1 MSDIKIALIGG
12 SGLYDMDGLSSVEPI
27 KIDTPFGKP
36 SDTLVTGRLENVKV
50 AFLPRHGKRHHLL
63 PNEIPYRA
71 NIYAL
76 KSLGVERIISINAVG
91 SLQEDI
97 APLDIVIPDQLI
109 DRTKQRLNTFFG
121 NGIVAHVGL
130 AEPFCKELTS
140 LYRKYRLLFPLDS
153 ALQLN
158 TRLRI
163 GGSLVVIEGPQFST
177 KAESSIYRSR
187 NASIIGMTTLPEAQ
201 LAREAEICFST
212 MALVTDYDVWR
223 TPSEEV
229 TAVMVAGNVKKNTA
243 IAMSTAK
250 DIIKMIPADR
260 KCECASALEGAIMT
274 QRGEIPHKVLDK
286 ISLIT
291 RKYI

>member
-12 SGLYDMDGLSSVEPI
+12 SGLYDMDGLSSIEPI
-27 KIDTPFGKP
+27 KMDTPFGKP
-36 SDTLVTGRLENVKV
+36 SNTLITGRLQNVKV

-76 KSLGVERIISINAVG
+76 KSLGVERIISISAVG

-109 DRTKQRLNTFFG
+109 DRTKQRVNTFFG
-121 NGIVAHVGL
+121 NGIVAHVGF
-130 AEPFCKELTS
+130 AEPFYQELTS
-140 LYRKYRLLFPLDS
+140 LYRKYRLPFPLDS
-153 ALQLN
+153 GSKVN
-158 TRLRI
+158 TRLRL

-177 KAESSIYRSR
+177 KAESSIYRSWD
-187 NASIIGMTTLPEAQ
+187 ASVIGMTTLPEAK

-212 MALVTDYDVWR
+212 MALVTDYDVWC
-223 TPSEEV
+223 TPSKEV
-229 TAVMVAGNVKKNTA
+229 TAKMVTENVKANVA

-274 QRGEIPHKVLDK
+274 QTEMIPHKTLDR

>member
-1 MSDIKIALIGG
+1 MIWEHNLSDIKIALIGG

-153 ALQLN
+153 ALPLN

-177 KAESSIYRSR
+177 KAESSIYRSW

-229 TAVMVAGNVKKNTA
+229 TAEMVAGNVKKNTA
-243 IAMSTAK
+243 IATSTAK
-250 DIIKMIPADR
+250 DIIKMIPTDR
-260 KCECASALEGAIMT
+260 K
-274 QRGEIPHKVLDK
+274 
-286 ISLIT
+286 
-291 RKYI
+291 